1 MRPKL
6 TGPHMLP
13 PLHRYSSGCT
23 ASNAKQQHYRSLGP
37 WNPLPSST
45 VHTSSPTTSLPA
57 IYHPLTS
64 PLMAISEC
72 SSSKA
77 SDTVVVA
84 PRIPALKQFLVDL
97 ILADKYIDLGEL
109 PPAKDFSKPLSF
121 LFSGLGG
128 QVVLLQAADLAQ
140 AKGLVPDSSPPD

>member
-1 MRPKL
+1 M
-6 TGPHMLP
+6 
-13 PLHRYSSGCT
+13 
-23 ASNAKQQHYRSLGP
+23 
-37 WNPLPSST
+37 
-45 VHTSSPTTSLPA
+45 
-57 IYHPLTS
+57 
-64 PLMAISEC
+64 
-72 SSSKA
+72 
-77 SDTVVVA
+77 VVA